1 MRDRRSIGIL
11 CDVIWCTSTNAYLYT
26 PILYTYATYTL
37 HSGMHCT
44 IHAELNS
51 KPGKRCGGNTY
62 DMFEED
68 DRVSK
73 LMDSGLQ
80 H

>member
-1 MRDRRSIGIL
+1 ML
-11 CDVIWCTSTNAYLYT
+11 CGVQVQTHTYIH
-26 PILYTYATYTL
+26 LYTYATYTL

-68 DRVSK
+68 DGVSK

-80 H
+80 N